1 MARPPRRSVERGRRR
16 RRRRRR
22 RLHILTD
29 HDGGQGMSIYKLNE
43 DGFDSDDA
51 YSEHSEDSGSI
62 KNDSDS
68 DYDDASSE
76 YSKDS
81 GSDDTSSEYSRG
93 SSGSISSESSKGSAS
108 VSYENE
114 RRRGYLEEQDRFDS
128 EYDVDPRARRLR
140 RRRLVGRL
148 GRQPGCPYYVA
159 AGTKI
164 FALNSSS
171 SHHRVLPAVVNLVLD
186 AATRT
191 VSATPPF
198 QSPKKSAAFW
208 SAGGA
213 IYALGHRVTGDE
225 PIDDQDQEQEESCLF
240 ERLGHGDREE
250 WEALPPPPFSR
261 NRYLESHAVHPD
273 GATVFLSFDK
283 GGTFSFNGER
293 REWARR
299 GEWELPF
306 DGEAFYVR
314 DMDAWVGLCSHHRG
328 CLAACRV
335 VGDDGRRG
343 PLECKCGREVLFRT
357 RWRRHRRA
365 NLVHMGD
372 ARFCL
377 LETMTRER
385 DERSD
390 TAGMILPML
399 LRAVTFRVRYN
410 FDGRLRVVDR
420 RSKVY
425 KLPWHP
431 SEAKPLG
438 FWI

>member
-1 MARPPRRSVERGRRR
+1 MARPPRRSVERGQ
-16 RRRRRR
+16 RRR

-68 DYDDASSE
+68 DSDDASSE

-81 GSDDTSSEYSRG
+81 GSDDTSSEYSRD
-93 SSGSISSESSKGSAS
+93 SSGSISSESSSKGSAS

-114 RRRGYLEEQDRFDS
+114 RRRGYLDEQDRFDS
-128 EYDVDPRARRLR
+128 EYDIDSRARRLR
-140 RRRLVGRL
+140 RRRLLGRL

-171 SHHRVLPAVVNLVLD
+171 SHHRVLPTIVNLVLD

-213 IYALGHRVTGDE
+213 IYALGHRVTNDE
-225 PIDDQDQEQEESCLF
+225 SMDDQQERCLF
-240 ERLGHGDREE
+240 ERLGHGDGEE
-250 WEALPPPPFSR
+250 WEALPPFSR
-261 NRYLESHAVHPD
+261 NRYLDSHAVHPD

-335 VGDDGRRG
+335 DLVSCCCCCFYSRG
-343 PLECKCGREVLFRT
+343 S
-357 RWRRHRRA
+357 HA
-365 NLVHMGD
+365 
-372 ARFCL
+372 CL
-377 LETMTRER
+377 
-385 DERSD
+385 
-390 TAGMILPML
+390 
-399 LRAVTFRVRYN
+399 
-410 FDGRLRVVDR
+410 
-420 RSKVY
+420 
-425 KLPWHP
+425 
-431 SEAKPLG
+431 
-438 FWI
+438 